1 MKINASPADLT
12 HVTQLNSTNEPQQ
25 NDVDFF
31 AAQLKEPQVEKVSAP
46 TEVTHFLS
54 GIASS
59 LNNNEQ
65 QRKQAY
71 QDLQQAS
78 RSSNLLEFSQ
88 ANAALSNYYI
98 ENLMNAKI
106 VAKGVQSIDKLTN
119 LQ

>member
-1 MKINASPADLT
+1 MKITSSQADLIQT
-12 HVTQLNSTNEPQQ
+12 PQINNAAQ
-25 NDVDFF
+25 PEQSDVDFF
-31 AAQLKEPQVEKVSAP
+31 SAQLKEPQVEKVSAP

-54 GIASS
+54 GLADS

-65 QRKQAY
+65 QRRTAY
-71 QDLQQAS
+71 QDLQKAS

>member
-1 MKINASPADLT
+1 MKINSSPSDLT
-12 HVTQLNSTNEPQQ
+12 QLPQIKSTAEPQQ
-25 NDVDFF
+25 SDVDFF
-31 AAQLKEPQVEKVSAP
+31 SAQLKEPQVEKVSAP
-46 TEVTHFLS
+46 AEVTNFLS

-59 LNNNEQ
+59 LNNNER
-65 QRKQAY
+65 QRKEAY
-71 QDLQQAS
+71 QDLQKAS